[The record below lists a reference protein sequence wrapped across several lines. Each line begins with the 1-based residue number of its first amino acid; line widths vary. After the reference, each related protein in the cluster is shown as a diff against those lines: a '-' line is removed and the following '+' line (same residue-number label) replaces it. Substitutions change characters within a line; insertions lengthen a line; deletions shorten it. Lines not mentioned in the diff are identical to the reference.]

1 MSRKICI
8 FANGKE
14 LPHLVSEGIQT
25 TNPTN
30 DKPMKLP
37 IGIQDFEKIR
47 TGGYLY
53 IDKTEHVYRLASE
66 GSYYFLSRPRRF
78 GKSLLLSTIKAL
90 FLGKRELFKGLAID
104 QKEDWD
110 WAVHPVLHLDLNT
123 NKYDKAEVLEQKLD
137 ESLNEWEALYDCA
150 RSDLPLGMRFE
161 KVIKAA
167 YEKTGQ
173 RVVILVDEYD
183 KPLLQAIGNR
193 ELQDEYRGTLKGFY
207 GALKSMD
214 GCIKFAML
222 TGVTKFG
229 KVSVFSDLN
238 NLEDISLD
246 YAYHDVCGI
255 TEQELL
261 SYFPTQID
269 ALAERGKLTREECIE
284 KLRKMYDGYHFCED
298 APGMYNPFSVLSTFK
313 KQSFGSYWFETGT
326 PTYLVELLRRHY
338 YDLEE
343 MATSEVTSDVINSID
358 AESTNPIPVI
368 YQSGYLTIKGYDRE
382 FQMYR
387 LGFPNQEVEEGFIKY
402 LAPFYL
408 DNREERSVF
417 DIRSFT
423 SDVREGKPE
432 QFLSRMKSLFASA
445 PYDSVKGD
453 KENHFQN
460 MMWVVFKMM
469 GFYSQT
475 EYHTSDGRIDL
486 LVETPQY
493 RYIMEFKL
501 DGTAEE
507 ALQQIKDKNYQLQFF
522 GDALAHSGGQ
532 GESKTF
538 IIGVNFSKET
548 RTIDRWVI
556 E

>member
-25 TNPTN
+25 TNPPN

-123 NKYDKAEVLEQKLD
+123 EKYDKPEVLHDRINLFLEENEQIYGKR
-137 ESLNEWEALYDCA
+137 EAERSL
-150 RSDLPLGMRFE
+150 GTRFE
-161 KVIKAA
+161 GIIKRA

-183 KPLLQAIGNR
+183 KPMLQAIGNK

-214 GCIKFAML
+214 GCIRFAML

-238 NLEDISLD
+238 NLRDISLD
-246 YAYHDVCGI
+246 YDFHSICGI

-269 ALAERGKLTREECIE
+269 ALAERSKLTREECIE

-368 YQSGYLTIKGYDRE
+368 YQSGYLTIKGYDKE

-432 QFLSRMKSLFASA
+432 QFLSRLKSLFASA

-507 ALQQIKDKNYQLQFF
+507 ALQQIKDKNYPLQFQQ
-522 GDALAHSGGQ
+522 DDRQ
-532 GESKTF
+532 TY

>member
-1 MSRKICI
+1 
-8 FANGKE
+8 
-14 LPHLVSEGIQT
+14 
-25 TNPTN
+25 
-30 DKPMKLP
+30 MKLP
-37 IGIQDFEKIR
+37 IGIQDFESLRID
-47 TGGYLY
+47 GYAY
-53 IDKTEHVYRLASE
+53 IDKTEHIYRLVSE
-66 GSYYFLSRPRRF
+66 GRYYFLSRPRRF

-123 NKYDKAEVLEQKLD
+123 NKYDKAVVLEQKLD
-137 ESLNEWEALYDCA
+137 ASLSEWETLYDCA

-238 NLEDISLD
+238 NLRDISLD
-246 YAYHDVCGI
+246 YDFHSICGI

-269 ALAERGKLTREECIE
+269 ALAERSKLTREECIE
-284 KLRKMYDGYHFCED
+284 KLRKMYDGYHFDED
-298 APGMYNPFSVLSTFK
+298 SPGMYNPFSVLNTFQTRK
-313 KQSFGSYWFETGT
+313 FGSYWFETGT

-343 MATSEVTSDVINSID
+343 MATSEVTADVLNSID

-368 YQSGYLTIKGYDRE
+368 YQSGYLTIKGYKSE
-382 FQMYR
+382 FKKYI
-387 LGFPNQEVEEGFIKY
+387 LGFPNEEVAEGFIKY

-408 DNREERSVF
+408 DNREKRSVF
-417 DIRSFT
+417 DIEKFT

-432 QFLSRMKSLFASA
+432 QFLSRLKSLFASA

-469 GFYSQT
+469 GFYSHT

-522 GDALAHSGGQ
+522 GDALATRESQGGV
-532 GESKTF
+532 KTF

>member
-1 MSRKICI
+1 
-8 FANGKE
+8 
-14 LPHLVSEGIQT
+14 
-25 TNPTN
+25 
-30 DKPMKLP
+30 MKLP

-123 NKYDKAEVLEQKLD
+123 NKYDKAEVLERKLD

-150 RSDLPLGMRFE
+150 RPDLPLGMRFE

-183 KPLLQAIGNR
+183 KPLLQAIGNK

-238 NLEDISLD
+238 NLMDISMLNK
-246 YAYHDVCGI
+246 YHNICGI
-255 TEQELL
+255 TEEELL
-261 SYFPTQID
+261 STFDDNINE
-269 ALAERGKLTREECIE
+269 LAENNGMEREECID
-284 KLRKMYDGYHFCED
+284 KLRRMYDGYHFNHLSKE
-298 APGMYNPFSVLSTFK
+298 GIYNPFSVLNTFN
-313 KQSFGSYWFETGT
+313 SLEFGSYWFETGT

-338 YDLEE
+338 YNLEE
-343 MATSEVTSDVINSID
+343 MATSDVTSDVINSID

-368 YQSGYLTIKGYDRE
+368 YQSGYLTIKGYDKE

-423 SDVREGKPE
+423 SDVREGKVE

-501 DGTAEE
+501 NGTAEE

-522 GDALAHSGGQ
+522 GDSLATRESQ

>member
-1 MSRKICI
+1 
-8 FANGKE
+8 
-14 LPHLVSEGIQT
+14 
-25 TNPTN
+25 
-30 DKPMKLP
+30 MKLP

-123 NKYDKAEVLEQKLD
+123 EKYDSKEKLEGKLNSFLS
-137 ESLNEWEALYDCA
+137 ENEKLYGREEWENTF
-150 RSDLPLGMRFE
+150 GIRFE
-161 KVIKAA
+161 GIIKRA

-183 KPLLQAIGNR
+183 KPLLQAIGNK

-238 NLEDISLD
+238 NLRDISLD
-246 YAYHDVCGI
+246 YDFHSICGI

-269 ALAERGKLTREECIE
+269 ALAERSKLTREECIE
-284 KLRKMYDGYHFCED
+284 KLRRMYDGYHFDED
-298 APGMYNPFSVLSTFK
+298 SPGMYNPFSVLNTFQARK
-313 KQSFGSYWFETGT
+313 FGSYWFETGT

-343 MATSEVTSDVINSID
+343 MATSDVTSDVINSVD

-368 YQSGYLTIKGYDRE
+368 YQSGYLTIKGYDNE
-382 FQMYR
+382 FQMYH

-408 DNREERSVF
+408 DNREQRSVF

-432 QFLSRMKSLFASA
+432 QFLSRLKSLFASA

-469 GFYSQT
+469 GFYSHT

-522 GDALAHSGGQ
+522 GDSLATTESQ

-548 RTIDRWVI
+548 RTIDKWLV

>member
-1 MSRKICI
+1 
-8 FANGKE
+8 
-14 LPHLVSEGIQT
+14 
-25 TNPTN
+25 
-30 DKPMKLP
+30 MKLP
-37 IGIQDFEKIR
+37 IGIQDFESLRID
-47 TGGYLY
+47 GYEY
-53 IDKTEHVYRLASE
+53 IDKTEHIYRLVSE
-66 GSYYFLSRPRRF
+66 GRYYFLSRPRRF

-104 QKEDWD
+104 KKEDWD

-137 ESLNEWEALYDCA
+137 ASLSEWETLYDCA
-150 RSDLPLGMRFE
+150 RPDLPLGMRFE

-193 ELQDEYRGTLKGFY
+193 DLQEEYRGTLKGFY

-238 NLEDISLD
+238 NLRDISLD
-246 YAYHDVCGI
+246 YDFHSICGI

-269 ALAERGKLTREECIE
+269 ALAERSKLTREECIE
-284 KLRKMYDGYHFCED
+284 KLRRMYDGYHFDED
-298 APGMYNPFSVLSTFK
+298 SPGMYNPFSVLNTFQTRK
-313 KQSFGSYWFETGT
+313 FGSYWFETGT

-343 MATSEVTSDVINSID
+343 MATSEVTADVLNSID

-368 YQSGYLTIKGYDRE
+368 YQSGYLTIKGYKSE
-382 FQMYR
+382 FKKYI
-387 LGFPNQEVEEGFIKY
+387 LGFPNEEVAEGFIKY

-408 DNREERSVF
+408 DNREKRSVF
-417 DIRSFT
+417 DIEKFT

-432 QFLSRMKSLFASA
+432 QFLSRLKSLFASA

-469 GFYSQT
+469 GFYSHT

-522 GDALAHSGGQ
+522 GDTLATRESQ

>member
-1 MSRKICI
+1 MRVCCLI
-8 FANGKE
+8 FPND
-14 LPHLVSEGIQT
+14 QT
-25 TNPTN
+25 TKRLN
-30 DKPMKLP
+30 DQDMKLP

-123 NKYDKAEVLEQKLD
+123 EKYDSKEKLENLLNDFLVKEEAKYGRQ
-137 ESLNEWEALYDCA
+137 ESET
-150 RSDLPLGMRFE
+150 SLGLRFQG
-161 KVIKAA
+161 IIQRAC
-167 YEKTGQ
+167 EKTGQ

-183 KPLLQAIGNR
+183 KPMLQAIGNK

-214 GCIKFAML
+214 GCIRFAML

-238 NLEDISLD
+238 NLRDISLD
-246 YAYHDVCGI
+246 YNYYDICGI
-255 TEQELL
+255 TGQELL
-261 SYFPTQID
+261 MYFSELID
-269 ALAERGKLTREECIE
+269 ALAQRNKLTREECIE
-284 KLRKMYDGYHFCED
+284 KLRRMYDGYHFDED
-298 APGMYNPFSVLSTFK
+298 SPGIYNPFSVLNTFLARK
-313 KQSFGSYWFETGT
+313 FGSYWFETGT
-326 PTYLVELLRRHY
+326 PTYLVELLKRHY
-338 YDLEE
+338 YNLEE
-343 MATSEVTSDVINSID
+343 MSKSEVTADVLNSID
-358 AESTNPIPVI
+358 AESHDPIPVI
-368 YQSGYLTIKGYDRE
+368 YQSGYLTIKGYDKE

-432 QFLSRMKSLFASA
+432 QFLGRLKSLFASA

-475 EYHTSDGRIDL
+475 EYHTSNGRIDL
-486 LVETPQY
+486 LLETPKY

-507 ALQQIKDKNYQLQFF
+507 ALRQIKDKDYQLQFF
-522 GDALAHSGGQ
+522 ADSLAHVDGQ
-532 GESKTF
+532 GGAKHTY
-538 IIGVNFSKET
+538 IVGVNFSKET
-548 RTIDRWVI
+548 RTIDKWLV

>member
-1 MSRKICI
+1 MKDESLMPDIPKRL
-8 FANGKE
+8 NY
-14 LPHLVSEGIQT
+14 Q
-25 TNPTN
+25 
-30 DKPMKLP
+30 DMKLP
-37 IGIQDFEKIR
+37 IGIQDFESLRKD
-47 TGGYLY
+47 GYLY
-53 IDKTEHVYRLASE
+53 IDKTELVYRLASE
-66 GSYYFLSRPRRF
+66 GRYYFLSRPRRF

-123 NKYDKAEVLEQKLD
+123 EKYDSKEKLEGKLNSFLS
-137 ESLNEWEALYDCA
+137 ENEKLYGREEWENTF
-150 RSDLPLGMRFE
+150 GIRFE
-161 KVIKAA
+161 GIIKRA

-183 KPLLQAIGNR
+183 KPLLQAIGNK

-238 NLEDISLD
+238 NLRDISLD
-246 YAYHDVCGI
+246 YDFHSICGI

-269 ALAERGKLTREECIE
+269 ALAERSKLTREECIE
-284 KLRKMYDGYHFCED
+284 KLRRMYDGYHFDED
-298 APGMYNPFSVLSTFK
+298 SPGIYNPFSVLNTFQTRK
-313 KQSFGSYWFETGT
+313 FGSYWFETGT

-338 YDLEE
+338 YDLED
-343 MATSEVTSDVINSID
+343 MATSEVTADVLNSID

-368 YQSGYLTIKGYDRE
+368 YQSGYLTIKGYDKE

-423 SDVREGKPE
+423 SDVREGNAE
-432 QFLSRMKSLFASA
+432 QFLSRLKSLFASA

-522 GDALAHSGGQ
+522 GDSLTTSNGWGGA
-532 GESKTF
+532 KTY
-538 IIGVNFSKET
+538 IVGVNFSKDT
-548 RTIDRWVI
+548 RTIDKWII

>member
-1 MSRKICI
+1 
-8 FANGKE
+8 
-14 LPHLVSEGIQT
+14 
-25 TNPTN
+25 
-30 DKPMKLP
+30 MKLP

-53 IDKTEHVYRLASE
+53 IDKTEQVYRLASE

-104 QKEDWD
+104 KKEDWD

-123 NKYDKAEVLEQKLD
+123 EKYDSKEKLENLLNDFLVKEEAKYGRQ
-137 ESLNEWEALYDCA
+137 ESET
-150 RSDLPLGMRFE
+150 SLGLRFQG
-161 KVIKAA
+161 IIQRA

-183 KPLLQAIGNR
+183 KPMLQAIGNK

-214 GCIKFAML
+214 GCIRFAML

-238 NLEDISLD
+238 NLRDISLD
-246 YAYHDVCGI
+246 YNYYDICGI
-255 TEQELL
+255 TGQELL
-261 SYFPTQID
+261 MYFSELID
-269 ALAERGKLTREECIE
+269 ALAQRNKLTREECIE
-284 KLRKMYDGYHFCED
+284 KLRRMYDGYHFDEESQ
-298 APGMYNPFSVLSTFK
+298 GIYNPFSVLNTFLARK
-313 KQSFGSYWFETGT
+313 FGSYWFETGT

-343 MATSEVTSDVINSID
+343 MSKSEVTSDVLNSID

-368 YQSGYLTIKGYDRE
+368 YQSGYLTIKGYDTE
-382 FQMYR
+382 FQMYH
-387 LGFPNQEVEEGFIKY
+387 LGFPNQEVEEGFIRY

-408 DNREERSVF
+408 DNRDERSVF

-423 SDVREGKPE
+423 SDVREGNPE
-432 QFLSRMKSLFASA
+432 QFLNRLKSLFASA

-486 LVETPQY
+486 LLETPKY

-507 ALQQIKDKNYQLQFF
+507 ALRQIKDKNYQLQFF
-522 GDALAHSGGQ
+522 ADSLAHVDGQ
-532 GESKTF
+532 GGAKHTY
-538 IIGVNFSKET
+538 IVGVNFSKET
-548 RTIDRWVI
+548 RTIDKWLV

>member
-1 MSRKICI
+1 MRVCCLI
-8 FANGKE
+8 FPND
-14 LPHLVSEGIQT
+14 QT
-25 TNPTN
+25 TKRLNYQ
-30 DKPMKLP
+30 DMKLP

-53 IDKTEHVYRLASE
+53 IDKTEQVYRLVSE

-78 GKSLLLSTIKAL
+78 GKSLLISTIKAL
-90 FLGKRELFKGLAID
+90 FQGKRELFKGLAID

-123 NKYDKAEVLEQKLD
+123 NKYDKPEVLVQKLEKSIID
-137 ESLNEWEALYDCA
+137 WETAYDC
-150 RSDLPLGMRFE
+150 SLPGYPLGMRFE
-161 KVIKAA
+161 NVIKSA

-183 KPLLQAIGNR
+183 KPMLQAIGNK

-214 GCIKFAML
+214 GCIRFAML

-238 NLEDISLD
+238 NLEDISLLRQYYD
-246 YAYHDVCGI
+246 ICGI
-255 TEQELL
+255 SDEELL
-261 SYFPTQID
+261 SYFDTEID
-269 ALAERGKLTREECIE
+269 HLAEENDMTREECIAR
-284 KLRKMYDGYHFCED
+284 LRRMYDGYHFHQK
-298 APGMYNPFSVLSTFK
+298 AKGMYNPFSVLNTFK
-313 KQSFGSYWFETGT
+313 NREFGSYWFETGT
-326 PTYLVELLRRHY
+326 PTYLVELLRRHHY
-338 YDLEE
+338 NLED
-343 MATSEVTSDVINSID
+343 MSKSEVTADVLNSID

-368 YQSGYLTIKGYDRE
+368 YQSGYLTIKGYKSE
-382 FQMYR
+382 FGKYI
-387 LGFPNQEVEEGFIKY
+387 LGFPNDEVAEGFVKY

-408 DNREERSVF
+408 DNREQRSVF
-417 DIRSFT
+417 DIEKFT
-423 SDVREGKPE
+423 SDVREGNPE
-432 QFLSRMKSLFASA
+432 QFFGRLKSLFASA

-469 GFYSQT
+469 GFYSHT

-522 GDALAHSGGQ
+522 GDSLATKKDQ
-532 GESKTF
+532 GKTY

>member
-1 MSRKICI
+1 
-8 FANGKE
+8 
-14 LPHLVSEGIQT
+14 
-25 TNPTN
+25 
-30 DKPMKLP
+30 MKLP

-123 NKYDKAEVLEQKLD
+123 EKYDKPEVLHDRINLFLEENEQIYGKR
-137 ESLNEWEALYDCA
+137 EAERSL
-150 RSDLPLGMRFE
+150 GTRFE
-161 KVIKAA
+161 GIIKRA

-193 ELQDEYRGTLKGFY
+193 ELQEEYRGTLKGFY

-238 NLEDISLD
+238 NLRDISLD
-246 YAYHDVCGI
+246 YDFHSICGI

-269 ALAERGKLTREECIE
+269 ALAERSKLTREECIE
-284 KLRKMYDGYHFCED
+284 KLRRMYDGYHFDED
-298 APGMYNPFSVLSTFK
+298 SPGMYNPFSVLNTFQTRK
-313 KQSFGSYWFETGT
+313 FGSYWFETGT

-343 MATSEVTSDVINSID
+343 MATSEVTSDVLNSID

-368 YQSGYLTIKGYDRE
+368 YQSGYLTIKGYKSE
-382 FQMYR
+382 FKKYI
-387 LGFPNQEVEEGFIKY
+387 LGFPNEEVAEGFIKY

-408 DNREERSVF
+408 DNREKRSVF
-417 DIRSFT
+417 DIEKFT
-423 SDVREGKPE
+423 SDVREGNPE

-522 GDALAHSGGQ
+522 GDALATKKDQ
-532 GESKTF
+532 GKTY

>member
-1 MSRKICI
+1 
-8 FANGKE
+8 
-14 LPHLVSEGIQT
+14 
-25 TNPTN
+25 
-30 DKPMKLP
+30 MKLP

-47 TGGYLY
+47 TSGYLY
-53 IDKTEHVYRLASE
+53 IDKTEHVYRLVSE

-104 QKEDWD
+104 KKEDWD
-110 WAVHPVLHLDLNT
+110 WAVHPVLYLDLNT

-161 KVIKAA
+161 NVIKAA

-238 NLEDISLD
+238 NLRDISLD
-246 YAYHDVCGI
+246 YDFHSICGI

-269 ALAERGKLTREECIE
+269 ALAERSKLTREECIE
-284 KLRKMYDGYHFCED
+284 KLRKMYDGYHFDED
-298 APGMYNPFSVLSTFK
+298 SPGMYNPFSVLNTFQTRK
-313 KQSFGSYWFETGT
+313 FGSYWFETGT

-343 MATSEVTSDVINSID
+343 MATSEVTSDVLNSID

-368 YQSGYLTIKGYDRE
+368 YQSGYLTIKGYKSE
-382 FQMYR
+382 FKKYI
-387 LGFPNQEVEEGFIKY
+387 LGFPNEEVAEGFIKY

-408 DNREERSVF
+408 DNREKRSVF
-417 DIRSFT
+417 DIEKFT
-423 SDVREGKPE
+423 SDVREGNAE
-432 QFLSRMKSLFASA
+432 QFLSRLKSLFASA

-522 GDALAHSGGQ
+522 GDALTTNKDQ
-532 GESKTF
+532 GKTY

>member
-1 MSRKICI
+1 
-8 FANGKE
+8 
-14 LPHLVSEGIQT
+14 
-25 TNPTN
+25 
-30 DKPMKLP
+30 MKLP

-104 QKEDWD
+104 LKEDWD

-123 NKYDKAEVLEQKLD
+123 EKYDSKEKLEGKLNSFLS
-137 ESLNEWEALYDCA
+137 ENEKLYGREEWENTF
-150 RSDLPLGMRFE
+150 GIRFE
-161 KVIKAA
+161 GIIKRA

-183 KPLLQAIGNR
+183 KPLLQAIGNK
-193 ELQDEYRGTLKGFY
+193 ELQEEYRGTLKGFY

-238 NLEDISLD
+238 NLRDISLD
-246 YAYHDVCGI
+246 YDFHSICGI

-269 ALAERGKLTREECIE
+269 ALAERSKLTREECIE
-284 KLRKMYDGYHFCED
+284 KLRKMYDGYHFDED
-298 APGMYNPFSVLSTFK
+298 SPGMYNPFSVLNTFQTRK
-313 KQSFGSYWFETGT
+313 FGSYWFETGT

-343 MATSEVTSDVINSID
+343 MATSEVTSDVLNSID

-423 SDVREGKPE
+423 SDVREGKVE
-432 QFLSRMKSLFASA
+432 QFLSRLKSLFASA

-522 GDALAHSGGQ
+522 GDSLATKKDQ
-532 GESKTF
+532 GKTY

>member
-1 MSRKICI
+1 
-8 FANGKE
+8 
-14 LPHLVSEGIQT
+14 
-25 TNPTN
+25 
-30 DKPMKLP
+30 MKLP
-37 IGIQDFEKIR
+37 IGIQDFESLRKD
-47 TGGYLY
+47 GYLY
-53 IDKTEHVYRLASE
+53 VDKTEQVYRLVSE
-66 GSYYFLSRPRRF
+66 GRYYFLSRPRRF
-78 GKSLLLSTIKAL
+78 GKSLLISTIKAL
-90 FLGKRELFKGLAID
+90 FQGKRELFKGLAID

-123 NKYDKAEVLEQKLD
+123 EKYDSKEKLEGKLNSFLS
-137 ESLNEWEALYDCA
+137 ENEKLYGREEWENTF
-150 RSDLPLGMRFE
+150 GIRFE
-161 KVIKAA
+161 GIIKRA

-183 KPLLQAIGNR
+183 KPMLQAIGNK

-238 NLEDISLD
+238 NLRDISMLPKF
-246 YAYHDVCGI
+246 HDICGV
-255 TEQELL
+255 TEEELL
-261 SYFPTQID
+261 STFDDNINE
-269 ALAERGKLTREECIE
+269 LAENNGMEREECID
-284 KLRKMYDGYHFCED
+284 KLRRMYDGYHFNQISKE
-298 APGMYNPFSVLSTFK
+298 GIYNPFSVLNTMENSIFD
-313 KQSFGSYWFETGT
+313 SYWFETGT

-338 YDLEE
+338 YDLED

-368 YQSGYLTIKGYDRE
+368 YQSGYLTIKGYDKE

-432 QFLSRMKSLFASA
+432 QFLSRLKSLFASA

-469 GFYSQT
+469 GFYSHT
-475 EYHTSDGRIDL
+475 EYHTSNGRIDL
-486 LVETPQY
+486 LLETPQY

-507 ALQQIKDKNYQLQFF
+507 ALRQIKDKNYQLQFF
-522 GDALAHSGGQ
+522 ADSLAHVDGQ
-532 GESKTF
+532 GGAKHTY
-538 IIGVNFSKET
+538 IVGVNFSKET
-548 RTIDRWVI
+548 RTIDKWLV

>member
-1 MSRKICI
+1 
-8 FANGKE
+8 
-14 LPHLVSEGIQT
+14 
-25 TNPTN
+25 
-30 DKPMKLP
+30 MKLP

-47 TGGYLY
+47 TSGYLY
-53 IDKTEHVYRLASE
+53 IDKTEHVYRLVSE

-104 QKEDWD
+104 KKEDWD
-110 WAVHPVLHLDLNT
+110 WAVHPVLYLDLNT

-161 KVIKAA
+161 NVIKAA

-238 NLEDISLD
+238 NLRDISLD
-246 YAYHDVCGI
+246 YDFHSICGI

-269 ALAERGKLTREECIE
+269 ALAERSKLTREECIE
-284 KLRKMYDGYHFCED
+284 KLRRMYDGYHFDED
-298 APGMYNPFSVLSTFK
+298 SPGMYNPFSVLNTFQTRK
-313 KQSFGSYWFETGT
+313 FGSYWFETGT

-343 MATSEVTSDVINSID
+343 MATSEVTADVLNSID

-368 YQSGYLTIKGYDRE
+368 YQSGYLTIKGYDKE

-423 SDVREGKPE
+423 SDVREGNAE
-432 QFLSRMKSLFASA
+432 QFLSRLKSLFASA

-522 GDALAHSGGQ
+522 GDALTTNKDQ
-532 GESKTF
+532 GKTY

>member
-1 MSRKICI
+1 MRVCCLI
-8 FANGKE
+8 FPND
-14 LPHLVSEGIQT
+14 QT
-25 TNPTN
+25 TKRPN
-30 DKPMKLP
+30 DQDMKLP

-53 IDKTEHVYRLASE
+53 IDKTEHVYRLVSE

-90 FLGKRELFKGLAID
+90 FLGKRELFAGLAID
-104 QKEDWD
+104 LKEDWD
-110 WAVHPVLHLDLNT
+110 WAVHPVMHLDLNT
-123 NKYDKAEVLEQKLD
+123 EKYDKPET
-137 ESLNEWEALYDCA
+137 LYDRINLFLEENEQIYGKREA
-150 RSDLPLGMRFE
+150 ERSLGTRFE
-161 KVIKAA
+161 GIIKRA

-183 KPLLQAIGNR
+183 KPLLQAIGNK

-214 GCIKFAML
+214 GCIRFAML

-246 YAYHDVCGI
+246 YGYHDICGI

-261 SYFPTQID
+261 TCFSEQIGT
-269 ALAERGKLTREECIE
+269 LAQRARMTREECIE

-343 MATSEVTSDVINSID
+343 MATSDVTSDVINSVD

-368 YQSGYLTIKGYDRE
+368 YQSGYLTIKGYDNE
-382 FQMYR
+382 FQMYH

-423 SDVREGKPE
+423 SDVREGNAE
-432 QFLSRMKSLFASA
+432 QFLSRLKSLFASA

-469 GFYSQT
+469 GFYSHT

-501 DGTAEE
+501 DGTAED

-522 GDALAHSGGQ
+522 GDSLATSNGWGGA
-532 GESKTF
+532 KTY

-548 RTIDRWVI
+548 RTIDKWII

>member
-1 MSRKICI
+1 
-8 FANGKE
+8 
-14 LPHLVSEGIQT
+14 
-25 TNPTN
+25 
-30 DKPMKLP
+30 MKLP
-37 IGIQDFEKIR
+37 IGIQDFESLRID
-47 TGGYLY
+47 GYAY
-53 IDKTEHVYRLASE
+53 IDKTEHIYRLVSE
-66 GSYYFLSRPRRF
+66 GRYYFLSRPRRF
-78 GKSLLLSTIKAL
+78 GKSLLLSTIKAM

-104 QKEDWD
+104 KKEDWD

-137 ESLNEWEALYDCA
+137 ASLSEWETLYDCA
-150 RSDLPLGMRFE
+150 RPDLPLGMRFE

-214 GCIKFAML
+214 GCIKFAIL

-238 NLEDISLD
+238 NLRDISLD
-246 YAYHDVCGI
+246 YDFHSICGI

-269 ALAERGKLTREECIE
+269 ALAERSKLTREECIE
-284 KLRKMYDGYHFCED
+284 KLRRMYDGYHFDED
-298 APGMYNPFSVLSTFK
+298 SPGMYNPFSVLNTFQTRK
-313 KQSFGSYWFETGT
+313 FGSYWFETGT

-343 MATSEVTSDVINSID
+343 MATSEVTSDVLNSID

-368 YQSGYLTIKGYDRE
+368 YQSGYLTIKGYKSE
-382 FQMYR
+382 FKKYI
-387 LGFPNQEVEEGFIKY
+387 LGFPNEEVAEGFIKY

-408 DNREERSVF
+408 DNREQRSVF
-417 DIRSFT
+417 DIEKFT
-423 SDVREGKPE
+423 SDVREGNAE
-432 QFLSRMKSLFASA
+432 QFLSRLKSLFASA

-469 GFYSQT
+469 GFYSHT

-522 GDALAHSGGQ
+522 GDTLATRESQGG
-532 GESKTF
+532 GKTY

>member
-1 MSRKICI
+1 
-8 FANGKE
+8 
-14 LPHLVSEGIQT
+14 
-25 TNPTN
+25 
-30 DKPMKLP
+30 MKLP

-123 NKYDKAEVLEQKLD
+123 EKYDKPEVLHDRINLFLEENEQIYGKR
-137 ESLNEWEALYDCA
+137 EAERSL
-150 RSDLPLGMRFE
+150 GTRFE
-161 KVIKAA
+161 GIIKRA

-238 NLEDISLD
+238 NLRDISLD
-246 YAYHDVCGI
+246 YDFHSICGI

-269 ALAERGKLTREECIE
+269 ALAERSKLTREECIE
-284 KLRKMYDGYHFCED
+284 KLRRMYDGYHFDED
-298 APGMYNPFSVLSTFK
+298 SPGMYNPFSVLNTFQTRK
-313 KQSFGSYWFETGT
+313 FGSYWFETGT

-343 MATSEVTSDVINSID
+343 MATSEVTADVLNSID

-368 YQSGYLTIKGYDRE
+368 YQSGYLTIKGYKSE
-382 FQMYR
+382 FKKYI
-387 LGFPNQEVEEGFIKY
+387 LGFPNEEVAEGFIKY

-408 DNREERSVF
+408 DNREKRSVF
-417 DIRSFT
+417 DIEKFT

-522 GDALAHSGGQ
+522 GDALATKKDQ
-532 GESKTF
+532 GKTY

>member
-1 MSRKICI
+1 
-8 FANGKE
+8 
-14 LPHLVSEGIQT
+14 
-25 TNPTN
+25 
-30 DKPMKLP
+30 MKLP

-78 GKSLLLSTIKAL
+78 GKSLLLSTIKSL

-123 NKYDKAEVLEQKLD
+123 EKYDSKEKLEGKLNSFLS
-137 ESLNEWEALYDCA
+137 ENEKLYGREEWENTF
-150 RSDLPLGMRFE
+150 GIRFE
-161 KVIKAA
+161 GIIKRA

-238 NLEDISLD
+238 NLRDISID
-246 YAYHDVCGI
+246 YDFHSICGI

-269 ALAERGKLTREECIE
+269 ALAERSKLTREECIE
-284 KLRKMYDGYHFCED
+284 KLRRMYDGYHFDED
-298 APGMYNPFSVLSTFK
+298 SPGMYNPFSVLNTFQTRK
-313 KQSFGSYWFETGT
+313 FGSYWFETGT

-368 YQSGYLTIKGYDRE
+368 YQSGYLTIKGYKSE
-382 FQMYR
+382 FKKYI
-387 LGFPNQEVEEGFIKY
+387 LGFPNEEVAEGFIKY

-408 DNREERSVF
+408 DNREQRSVF
-417 DIRSFT
+417 DIEKFT

-522 GDALAHSGGQ
+522 GDALATRESQ

>member
-1 MSRKICI
+1 
-8 FANGKE
+8 
-14 LPHLVSEGIQT
+14 
-25 TNPTN
+25 
-30 DKPMKLP
+30 MKLP
-37 IGIQDFEKIR
+37 IGIQDFESLRID
-47 TGGYLY
+47 GYEY
-53 IDKTEHVYRLASE
+53 IDKTEHIYRLVSE
-66 GSYYFLSRPRRF
+66 GRYYFLSRPRRF

-137 ESLNEWEALYDCA
+137 ASLSEWETLYDCA

-167 YEKTGQ
+167 CEKTGQ

-238 NLEDISLD
+238 NLRDISLD
-246 YAYHDVCGI
+246 YDFHSICGI

-269 ALAERGKLTREECIE
+269 ALAERSKLTREECIE
-284 KLRKMYDGYHFCED
+284 KLRRMYDGYHFDED
-298 APGMYNPFSVLSTFK
+298 SPGMYNPFSVLNTFQTRK
-313 KQSFGSYWFETGT
+313 FGSYWFETGT

-343 MATSEVTSDVINSID
+343 MATSEVTSDVLNSID

-368 YQSGYLTIKGYDRE
+368 YQSGYLTIKGYDKE

-423 SDVREGKPE
+423 SDVREGKVE

-522 GDALAHSGGQ
+522 GDALTTRESQ

>member
-1 MSRKICI
+1 MMVCCLI
-8 FANGKE
+8 FPND
-14 LPHLVSEGIQT
+14 QT
-25 TNPTN
+25 TKRLN
-30 DKPMKLP
+30 DQDMKLP

-53 IDKTEHVYRLASE
+53 IDKTEHVYRLVSE

-123 NKYDKAEVLEQKLD
+123 NKYDKAEVLERKLEKAIID
-137 ESLNEWEALYDCA
+137 WETAYDC
-150 RSDLPLGMRFE
+150 SLPDYPLSMRFE
-161 KVIKAA
+161 NVIKAA

-183 KPLLQAIGNR
+183 KPMLQAIGNK

-238 NLEDISLD
+238 NLEDISLLRQYYD
-246 YAYHDVCGI
+246 ICGI
-255 TEQELL
+255 SDEELL
-261 SYFPTQID
+261 SYFDTEID
-269 ALAERGKLTREECIE
+269 HLAEENDMTREECIAR
-284 KLRKMYDGYHFCED
+284 LRRMYDGYHFHQK
-298 APGMYNPFSVLSTFK
+298 AKGMYNPFSVLNTFK
-313 KQSFGSYWFETGT
+313 NREFGSYWFETGT
-326 PTYLVELLRRHY
+326 PTYLVELLRRHHY
-338 YDLEE
+338 NLED
-343 MATSEVTSDVINSID
+343 MSKSEVTADVLNSID

-368 YQSGYLTIKGYDRE
+368 YQSGYLTIKGYKSE
-382 FQMYR
+382 FGKYI
-387 LGFPNQEVEEGFIKY
+387 LGFPNEEVEEGFIKY

-408 DNREERSVF
+408 DNREQRSVF
-417 DIRSFT
+417 DIEKFFD
-423 SDVREGKPE
+423 DVETGNIE
-432 QFLSRMKSLFASA
+432 QFLSRLKSLFASA

-469 GFYSQT
+469 GFYSHT

-522 GDALAHSGGQ
+522 GDSLATRESQ

>member
-1 MSRKICI
+1 
-8 FANGKE
+8 
-14 LPHLVSEGIQT
+14 
-25 TNPTN
+25 
-30 DKPMKLP
+30 MKLP
-37 IGIQDFEKIR
+37 IGIQDFESLRKD
-47 TGGYLY
+47 GYLY
-53 IDKTEHVYRLASE
+53 VDKTEQVYRLVSE
-66 GSYYFLSRPRRF
+66 GRYYFLSRPRRF

-90 FLGKRELFKGLAID
+90 FQGKRELFAGLAID
-104 QKEDWD
+104 KKEDWD

-123 NKYDKAEVLEQKLD
+123 EKFSTKEALENKINTFLSIEEEKYGRA
-137 ESLNEWEALYDCA
+137 EWEK
-150 RSDLPLGMRFE
+150 SFGTRFE
-161 KVIKAA
+161 GIIRRAC
-167 YEKTGQ
+167 EKTGQ

-183 KPLLQAIGNR
+183 KPMLQAIGNK

-238 NLEDISLD
+238 NLEDISMLPK
-246 YAYHDVCGI
+246 YHNICGI

-261 SYFPTQID
+261 TVFDKPID
-269 ALAERGKLTREECIE
+269 ELAEYNGLTREECIE
-284 KLRKMYDGYHFCED
+284 KLRKMYDGYHFDEFSKN
-298 APGMYNPFSVLSTFK
+298 GVYNPFSLLNTFNNNI
-313 KQSFGSYWFETGT
+313 FRSYWFETGT
-326 PTYLVELLRRHY
+326 PSYLVELLKRHHY
-338 YDLEE
+338 NLED
-343 MATSEVTSDVINSID
+343 MSKSEVTADVLNSID
-358 AESTNPIPVI
+358 AESHDPIPVI
-368 YQSGYLTIKGYDRE
+368 YQSGYLTIKGYKER
-382 FQMYR
+382 FGKYI
-387 LGFPNQEVEEGFIKY
+387 LGFPNEEVEEGFIKY

-408 DNREERSVF
+408 DNREQRSVF
-417 DIRSFT
+417 DIEKF
-423 SDVREGKPE
+423 SDDVETGNIE

-469 GFYSQT
+469 GFYSHT

-522 GDALAHSGGQ
+522 GDALATRESH

-548 RTIDRWVI
+548 RTIDRWVV